1 LSRLIH
7 EMPRRLRDCDG
18 FRFFLHW
25 LRRPAEIGAVVPS
38 GPALAAA
45 LAAEIDTEAPGAV
58 VELGPGTGR
67 VTRALLEAGV
77 EPSRLVAIE
86 REASFCNL
94 LRERFPA
101 VRIVSGKA
109 RALEALLQQVGVG
122 PVNAV
127 VSSLPLLSM
136 TREHRSAVLSQIA
149 AVIGA
154 EGVLVQYTYGMAA
167 PVPPD
172 LGAELGVI
180 GERTNWVL
188 ANLPPAAVWRYR
200 RISLVPVLAR
210 AA

>member
-1 LSRLIH
+1 MIH
-7 EMPRRLRDCDG
+7 EMRHRLRGSDG
-18 FRFFLHW
+18 FRFFLQW
-25 LRRPAEIGAVVPS
+25 LRRPGQVGAVIPS

-45 LAAEIDTEAPGAV
+45 LAAEIDAEAPGAV

-67 VTRALLEAGV
+67 VTRALLEVGV
-77 EPSRLVAIE
+77 EPGQLVAIE
-86 REASFCNL
+86 RDASFCNL

-109 RALEALLQQVGVG
+109 RTLEPLLRRLGVG
-122 PVNAV
+122 PVKAV

-136 TREHRSAVLSQIA
+136 TGEHRRAVLSQIA
-149 AVIGA
+149 AVLGA

-172 LGAELGVI
+172 LGAELDLI
-180 GERTNWVL
+180 GERTTWVL

-200 RISLVPVLAR
+200 RNRSVPGLAR